1 MKDYAMTH
9 PSCRYLPRTPAVLL
23 AALAVCATMF
33 AAPVRAADYPDRPIT
48 VIAPFPPGGG
58 VDFMLRLVSEELG
71 KELKTTLII
80 DNRGGA
86 GGNIGLAAGARAA
99 PNGYTLTGLSTSAVV
114 NPVLMKAATVIPS
127 RDYAAVGGIS
137 AFYLAW
143 YVKSD
148 SPIRTMGELLTQAR
162 AKREDVTFA
171 SLGGTIEMAKLM
183 AETMGDV
190 KFRTINYKGTPDL
203 VRSVI
208 AGETMVS
215 AIPLGILMPFVKDGR
230 VRVIGYTANKR
241 TPQLPDAPT
250 VAEALPG
257 YAVGSWLGLVAP
269 VGTPQDVLRTVNV
282 ALNKVLR
289 RPEIAQKMADSG
301 NEALTG
307 SPEDFGKF
315 VADESKR
322 YSDLGKKAG
331 IVPE

>member
-1 MKDYAMTH
+1 MAL
-9 PSCRYLPRTPAVLL
+9 SNCRLLPGTLATLL
-23 AALAVCATMF
+23 ATLAVAATSV
-33 AAPVRAADYPDRPIT
+33 APPARAADYPDRPIT

-86 GGNIGLAAGARAA
+86 GGNIGLSAGARAPA
-99 PNGYTLTGLSTSAVV
+99 NGYTLTGLSTSAVV
-114 NPVLMKAATVIPS
+114 NPVLMKSATVIPS

-148 SPIRTMGELLTQAR
+148 SPIRTLGELLAQAR
-162 AKREDVTFA
+162 VKQEEVTFA

-203 VRSVI
+203 VRSVVG
-208 AGETMVS
+208 GETVVS

-230 VRVIGYTANKR
+230 VRVIGYTGSKR
-241 TPQLPDAPT
+241 TQQLPDAAT
-250 VAEALPG
+250 VAETLPG

-269 VGTPQDVLRTVNV
+269 VGTPPEVLRTLNN

-289 RPEIAQKMADSG
+289 QPNIAQRMADSG
-301 NEALTG
+301 NEALAGT
-307 SPEDFGKF
+307 PEDFAKL
-315 VADESKR
+315 VADESQR
-322 YSDLGKKAG
+322 YNALAKKAG
-331 IVPE
+331 IVPQ